1 MRATLNGSLARL
13 GWQGIVGVGVLIAIA
28 GFYLSVFGP
37 EQAKLADLRHEI
49 ADLREQAAHPQEV
62 QRSPTELLGAFY
74 ENFPEATRLP
84 AALGVIFEAAKG
96 EGLALD
102 QGEYRVATTRAGKL
116 VQYQL
121 TLPVRGTYPQIRRFI
136 DAAMSKQPA
145 LSLQSIHFERQKVED
160 SAVEAKIRLV
170 MFLGEER

>member
-1 MRATLNGSLARL
+1 MHATLNGWLARL
-13 GWQGIVGVGVLIAIA
+13 GWQGVVGIGLLIAA
-28 GFYLSVFGP
+28 GGFYLSVFAP
-37 EQAKLADLRHEI
+37 QEVQLAGLRHEI
-49 ADLREQAAHPQEV
+49 ADLRDEAAHPREV
-62 QRSPTELLGAFY
+62 QHSPTELLGAFY
-74 ENFPEATRLP
+74 DNFPEATRLP
-84 AALGVIFEAAKG
+84 AALGVIFEAARG
-96 EGLALD
+96 QGLTLD

-136 DAAMSKQPA
+136 DTAMAGQPA

-160 SAVEAKIRLV
+160 PAVEAKIRLV